1 MDAATKSMGWSN
13 CGQIQFIDGFAW
25 VVSSSLKTI
34 VLGDEEKIRDCL
46 ATKVT
51 PPDLD
56 GQQLEAWEN
65 ILEYRKENGFY
76 GNQSET
82 KRAGN
87 FRNRPTRNFE
97 HRIETSKRDAPAKRI
112 PVCKV
117 KFTQPS
123 LPFERCGGMDN
134 ET

>member
-1 MDAATKSMGWSN
+1 MQRSMSWSN
-13 CGQIQFIDGFAW
+13 CGQIQFIDGNAW
-25 VVSSSLKTI
+25 ALTLNLKSI
-34 VLGDEEKIRDCL
+34 VIGDEDKIRDCL
-46 ATKVT
+46 TTKEI
-51 PPDLD
+51 PPDLNE
-56 GQQLEAWEN
+56 QQNEVWEY

-76 GNQSET
+76 GNQSEI
-82 KRAGN
+82 KRTSN
-87 FRNRPTRNFE
+87 FRNRPARNFE